1 MKGSK
6 LSIPAKS
13 WIAYDAGNSAFAT
26 TVLAAFFPIFFK
38 EYWTQGI
45 DNLTATAYLGYGLT
59 ISNLV
64 LLFTAPI
71 IGAITDFSNA
81 TKTFFITLTIL
92 GIVSVLLLYT
102 FEAGDWLYPLIFFG
116 LANYCFAAGNV
127 IYDKL
132 LLLVADPADIGRVSG
147 YGYAIGY
154 LGGGFLFLIN
164 AIMTLQPEI
173 FGLADST
180 EAVKWSFI
188 SVGVWWALFLI
199 PIIKNVS
206 VPVIEPQS
214 NVLLKSIKKNIATLS
229 KIKAEKNVF
238 IFLIAF
244 FLYIDGVH
252 TVMAMASDFALNLNL
267 ESSSIIIF

>member
-206 VPVIEPQS
+206 VPVIETQS
-214 NVLLKSIKKNIATLS
+214 NVLLKSIRKK
-229 KIKAEKNVF
+229 
-238 IFLIAF
+238 
-244 FLYIDGVH
+244 YCY
-252 TVMAMASDFALNLNL
+252 L
-267 ESSSIIIF
+267 E

>member
-81 TKTFFITLTIL
+81 TKTFFITLTIPTMSL
-92 GIVSVLLLYT
+92 S
-102 FEAGDWLYPLIFFG
+102 LI
-116 LANYCFAAGNV
+116 
-127 IYDKL
+127 
-132 LLLVADPADIGRVSG
+132 
-147 YGYAIGY
+147 
-154 LGGGFLFLIN
+154 
-164 AIMTLQPEI
+164 E
-173 FGLADST
+173 
-180 EAVKWSFI
+180 
-188 SVGVWWALFLI
+188 
-199 PIIKNVS
+199 
-206 VPVIEPQS
+206 
-214 NVLLKSIKKNIATLS
+214 
-229 KIKAEKNVF
+229 
-238 IFLIAF
+238 
-244 FLYIDGVH
+244 
-252 TVMAMASDFALNLNL
+252 
-267 ESSSIIIF
+267 